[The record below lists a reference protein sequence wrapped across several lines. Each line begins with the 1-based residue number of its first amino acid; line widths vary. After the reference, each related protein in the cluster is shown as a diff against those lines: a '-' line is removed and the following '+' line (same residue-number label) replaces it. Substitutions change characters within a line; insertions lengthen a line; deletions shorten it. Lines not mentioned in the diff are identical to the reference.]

1 MTKYAVKEKVDPRE
15 VNKMGT
21 AAYVLDPR
29 EELVSTVLS
38 TFVQKSYYESENEI
52 VNRIKKAAA
61 NCSAEFVAK
70 TAIYTRAEVNM
81 RTSSH
86 LLAGELA
93 PRISGR
99 EWGARFY
106 ENIILRPDD
115 MSEILGYYLQ
125 FMAKGKGKKIPNAIK
140 KGFKARLE
148 RLDAYLIDKYKM
160 PSRSISM
167 IDLVNLF
174 HPKPNQKNEEAFA
187 RLLKGEA
194 LDDLYS
200 TKILEKEKSKAGK
213 TATTT
218 AEKAEV
224 KAEAIRDTLDTNL
237 EDMPIMNLLRNL
249 KSILENTPDRVPLAC
264 EILTNPEKVKRS
276 RLLPF
281 RFVSAYTEVAKLDGS
296 GIASKVQF
304 ETGSHSGVPKVL
316 EALEKAINISC
327 ENIVK
332 LVGNTAILIDH
343 SGSMRGD
350 RDRGGSGTISAFS
363 SVTSAVIANLFG
375 CMLMQTQD
383 NVFMGLFGD
392 RLIRVNDIDRSKGI
406 LKNNE
411 ETHALGSNCGGNTE
425 HGIFEFFNDVV
436 KNKIK
441 VDNVVIF
448 SDMVI
453 GDGGNSSWYGHGSV
467 GEYNTG
473 SRTFDRIFRDFKK
486 VNPQAKVMS
495 VDIHQTSGTTVFNK
509 NLGVTQVSG
518 WSERIFDTLATMSR
532 GYKDLIDEIEK
543 IKL

>member
-1 MTKYAVKEKVDPRE
+1 MTRYAVKEKVKPT
-15 VNKMGT
+15 VINAMGS
-21 AAYVLDPR
+21 AAYKLDPR

-52 VNRIKKAAA
+52 VNRIKKAVA
-61 NCSAEFVAK
+61 NCSTEFVAK
-70 TAIYTRAEVNM
+70 TALYTRAEANM

-160 PSRSISM
+160 PGRSISM

-174 HPKPNQKNEEAFA
+174 HPKPNQKNEEAFG
-187 RLLKGEA
+187 RLLKGES
-194 LDDLYS
+194 LDGLYS

-213 TATTT
+213 TATTV

-237 EDMPIMNLLRNL
+237 ENMPIMNLLRNL

-264 EILTNPEKVKRS
+264 EILTNIEKVKKS

-281 RFVSAYTEVAKLDGS
+281 RFASAYTEVAKLDGI

-316 EALEKAINISC
+316 EALEEAINISC

-332 LVGNTAILIDH
+332 LEGNTAILIDH

-350 RDRGGSGTISAFS
+350 GGGSGTISSFS
-363 SVTSAVIANLFG
+363 KVTSAVIANLFG

-392 RLIRVNDIDRSKGI
+392 RLIRVDDIDRSKGI
-406 LKNNE
+406 LKNNQ
-411 ETHALGSNCGGNTE
+411 ETHALGNDCGGGTE
-425 HGIFEFFNDVV
+425 HGIFEFFTDVV
-436 KNKIK
+436 KNKIR

-453 GDGGNSSWYGHGSV
+453 GDGGNSMWYGHGSI
-467 GEYNTG
+467 GGYDTG
-473 SRTFDRIFRDFKK
+473 SRTFDVLFRDFKR

-495 VDIHQTSGTTVFNK
+495 VDIHQTSGNTVFNK

-518 WSERIFDTLATMSR
+518 WSEKIFDTLAIMSR